1 MCSTIFLVFQG
12 EKKKEYHKS
21 FLFIFNQHSLCCCC
35 CSLLVVVVFSS
46 FFLYINIHIYFI
58 HNIPHMMNDNDDIK
72 KTTVAPC
79 VNQSNPNDKLVQQL
93 LKKLDEVQ

>member
-1 MCSTIFLVFQG
+1 
-12 EKKKEYHKS
+12 
-21 FLFIFNQHSLCCCC
+21 
-35 CSLLVVVVFSS
+35 
-46 FFLYINIHIYFI
+46 
-58 HNIPHMMNDNDDIK
+58 MNDNDDIK